1 MYIFNMDSSTSSELK
16 IDYIDK
22 SGKKLLEN
30 KKIKKQDS
38 TDTDMYLNLVANN
51 NKKLNNTTDQSL
63 SSSLTDLNSDSK
75 SSVSRKSSS
84 SSVRSSSSKPR
95 YESVKIDNPKF
106 SLPTET
112 KKVKPIKQL
121 SPQEIKMKKIEL
133 LRKLSEIKSKGYQLS
148 KSYDFNSSIEE
159 MEYEY
164 ELLRS
169 FADKRNGIRL
179 YKNILLNATSVIEFF
194 NTKYDP
200 FNFKLEGWSEHMSVE
215 VDSYDDV
222 IEELYEKYRGTGKGM
237 PPEVK
242 LLLLIMASA
251 SAFHF
256 SKSTFQKIPGLDGVL
271 KSNPDLVARM
281 INPKKKTSKFM
292 TQQEIN
298 LEKQREMAIQR
309 EKEQRMKAR
318 EVYQQPQQ
326 MQQQQMQQQQMQQQ
340 QMQQQRMQ
348 QQQMQQQRMQQQQMK
363 QQQMQQ
369 QRTQQ
374 QRMQQQNQRIAPQK
388 TSNSMFENKN
398 INDNRQDYS
407 KTTNAFQRVDF
418 ENVQKIKEPSN
429 VQDILSRLHARA
441 ADNPG
446 SLGTTTQEES
456 SSNNDRILED
466 STLTEDT
473 QGNKVKRRGRKKKTL
488 MTIM

>member
-1 MYIFNMDSSTSSELK
+1 MNSSTSSEIKLD
-16 IDYIDK
+16 IINN
-22 SGKKLLEN
+22 SGKKLLED
-30 KKIKKQDS
+30 KVIRKTKKQDS
-38 TDTDMYLNLVANN
+38 TDTDMYLNLIANN
-51 NKKLNNTTDQSL
+51 NKKLNNTTNE
-63 SSSLTDLNSDSK
+63 SSTSSITQNSSDK

-84 SSVRSSSSKPR
+84 SSSSSSNRSSSSR
-95 YESVKIDNPKF
+95 PKF
-106 SLPTET
+106 
-112 KKVKPIKQL
+112 KKVRIKKKNPHFSPPSEIKVNTNRQL
-121 SPQEIKMKKIEL
+121 NPQEIKMKKIEL

-179 YKNILLNATSVIEFF
+179 YKNILLNATSVVEFF
-194 NTKYDP
+194 NDKYDP
-200 FNFKLEGWSEHMSVE
+200 FSFKLSGWSEHMSVE

-237 PPEVK
+237 APEIK
-242 LLLLIMASA
+242 LVLLIMASA

-271 KSNPDLVARM
+271 KSNPDLVAKM
-281 INPKKKTSKFM
+281 INPKKKSSKFM

-309 EKEQRMKAR
+309 EKEQRMKTR
-318 EVYQQPQQ
+318 ESYQQPPQQ
-326 MQQQQMQQQQMQQQ
+326 KPKFNNQTIFGNTQMQQHMQQQQMQQQQMQE
-340 QMQQQRMQ
+340 QRMQ
-348 QQQMQQQRMQQQQMK
+348 QQQMQQQRMQQQRM
-363 QQQMQQ
+363 
-369 QRTQQ
+369 QQ
-374 QRMQQQNQRIAPQK
+374 QRMQQQMMQK
-388 TSNSMFENKN
+388 QTKVLQ
-398 INDNRQDYS
+398 QDYS
-407 KTTNAFQRVDF
+407 KTKDAFQRVDF
-418 ENVQKIKEPSN
+418 ENVQKIKKPEN
-429 VQDILSRLHARA
+429 VQDILSRLHSRA
-441 ADNPG
+441 QEGNETVG
-446 SLGTTTQEES
+446 LGTTTQEES
-456 SSNNDRILED
+456 SSHNDRIIED

>member
-51 NKKLNNTTDQSL
+51 NKKLNNTTENSS
-63 SSSLTDLNSDSK
+63 SSSLSEMNSNDK
-75 SSVSRKSSS
+75 SSESKKSSS
-84 SSVRSSSSKPR
+84 SSSRSSSSKPR
-95 YESVKIDNPKF
+95 FESVKINNPKF
-106 SLPTET
+106 SPPSERKRNVT
-112 KKVKPIKQL
+112 KQL
-121 SPQEIKMKKIEL
+121 NPQEVRMKKIEL
-133 LRKLSEIKSKGYQLS
+133 LRKLSEIKSKGYELS

-179 YKNILLNATSVIEFF
+179 YKNILLNTTSVIEFF
-194 NTKYDP
+194 NDKYDP
-200 FNFKLEGWSEHMSVE
+200 FSFKLSGWSEHMSVE

-237 PPEVK
+237 APEIK
-242 LLLLIMASA
+242 LLLLVLASA

-271 KSNPDLVARM
+271 KSNPDLVAKM
-281 INPKKKTSKFM
+281 INPKKKSSKFM

-309 EKEQRMKAR
+309 EKEQRMR
-318 EVYQQPQQ
+318 
-326 MQQQQMQQQQMQQQ
+326 QQQQMQEQMQQMQRQNQ
-340 QMQQQRMQ
+340 EMRRQMQ
-348 QQQMQQQRMQQQQMK
+348 K
-363 QQQMQQ
+363 QQQMPQRQQ
-369 QRTQQ
+369 QMPQRQQ
-374 QRMQQQNQRIAPQK
+374 QMPQRQQQMPEQK
-388 TSNSMFENKN
+388 PIFTNKN
-398 INDNRQDYS
+398 IVEKNGQDYN

-418 ENVQKIKEPSN
+418 ENIQKIKQPNN
-429 VQDILSRLHARA
+429 VEDILSRLHARA
-441 ADNPG
+441 AENPG
-446 SLGTTTQEES
+446 GLGTTTQEES

-473 QGNKVKRRGRKKKTL
+473 LGNKVKRKGRKKKTL

>member
-38 TDTDMYLNLVANN
+38 TDTDLYLNLIANN
-51 NKKLNNTTDQSL
+51 NKKLNNTTEESS
-63 SSSLTDLNSDSK
+63 SSSLSEMNSESK
-75 SSVSRKSSS
+75 SSESRKSSS
-84 SSVRSSSSKPR
+84 SSSRASSKSSNSKPQF
-95 YESVKIDNPKF
+95 ESVKIENPKF
-106 SLPTET
+106 SPPSDTR
-112 KKVKPIKQL
+112 KRNFSKQL
-121 SPQEIKMKKIEL
+121 NPQEIKMKKIEL
-133 LRKLSEIKSKGYQLS
+133 LRKLSEIKSKGYELS

-194 NTKYDP
+194 NDKYDP
-200 FNFKLEGWSEHMSVE
+200 FSFKLSGWSEHMSVE

-237 PPEVK
+237 APEIK
-242 LLLLIMASA
+242 LLLLILASA

-281 INPKKKTSKFM
+281 INPKKKSSKFM
-292 TQQEIN
+292 TEQEIN
-298 LEKQREMAIQR
+298 LEKQRELAIQR
-309 EKEQRMKAR
+309 EKEQRM
-318 EVYQQPQQ
+318 QQQQQMQQQMQQ
-326 MQQQQMQQQQMQQQ
+326 MQQQQMQMQQQMQQQ
-340 QMQQQRMQ
+340 QMQQQRQQQPMQQRQ
-348 QQQMQQQRMQQQQMK
+348 QQQPMQQRQQQQPMQQR
-363 QQQMQQ
+363 QQQPMQKKPVF
-369 QRTQQ
+369 T
-374 QRMQQQNQRIAPQK
+374 
-388 TSNSMFENKN
+388 NKN
-398 INDNRQDYS
+398 FVEKKNGQDYS

-418 ENVQKIKEPSN
+418 ENVQKIKEPNN

-441 ADNPG
+441 AENPG

>member
-1 MYIFNMDSSTSSELK
+1 MLKKRMYIFNMNSSTSSEIKLD
-16 IDYIDK
+16 IINN
-22 SGKKLLEN
+22 SGKKLLEDKVTN
-30 KKIKKQDS
+30 KQKTKKQDS
-38 TDTDMYLNLVANN
+38 TDTDMYLNLIANN
-51 NKKLNNTTDQSL
+51 NKKLNNTTNE
-63 SSSLTDLNSDSK
+63 SSSSSITQISSSK
-75 SSVSRKSSS
+75 SSVSRKSSVS
-84 SSVRSSSSKPR
+84 NSSSSNKSSSSRPKF
-95 YESVKIDNPKF
+95 EKVKIKRKNPEFNPPSKINAN
-106 SLPTET
+106 TT
-112 KKVKPIKQL
+112 RQL
-121 SPQEIKMKKIEL
+121 NPQEIKMKKIEL

-179 YKNILLNATSVIEFF
+179 YKNILLNATSVVEFF
-194 NTKYDP
+194 NDKYDP
-200 FNFKLEGWSEHMSVE
+200 FSFKLSGWSEHMSVE

-237 PPEVK
+237 APEIK

-271 KSNPDLVARM
+271 KSNPDLVAKM
-281 INPKKKTSKFM
+281 INPKKKSSKFM

-309 EKEQRMKAR
+309 EKEQRMKTR
-318 EVYQQPQQ
+318 ESYQQPPQQKPQFNNQSIFGNPQ

-340 QMQQQRMQ
+340 QMQQQQM
-348 QQQMQQQRMQQQQMK
+348 MQQQRKVQQQDY
-363 QQQMQQ
+363 
-369 QRTQQ
+369 
-374 QRMQQQNQRIAPQK
+374 NK
-388 TSNSMFENKN
+388 TK
-398 INDNRQDYS
+398 D
-407 KTTNAFQRVDF
+407 AFQRVDF
-418 ENVQKIKEPSN
+418 ENVQKIKKPEN
-429 VQDILSRLHARA
+429 VQDILSRLHSRA
-441 ADNPG
+441 QDGNEAVG
-446 SLGTTTQEES
+446 LGTTTQEES
-456 SSNNDRILED
+456 SSNNDRIIED

-488 MTIM
+488 MTIL